1 MLRRADEALELE
13 RRGVARGPT
22 TKQQQNVDIY
32 SVYIIYI
39 YIYFFFVCIY
49 IYMYVCIYIY
59 IACIEFG
66 RLGCA

>member
-39 YIYFFFVCIY
+39 YIFLYVYICIY
-49 IYMYVCIYIY
+49 IYVYMYIY
-59 IACIEFG
+59 IGLFIYMFIYI
-66 RLGCA
+66 